1 MKKEVI
7 LLLILFSIV
16 LLSTSILAQ
25 TTPTTVNLTS
35 EEKAYSCLESRVT
48 GKCSSLPFEDRAFAL
63 LALGHKQIL
72 ADECKA
78 AINPSRECW
87 PSENCKV
94 KDTAIGLLALNNVGS
109 DISSAKDWIL
119 SKTKNPD
126 KLLWYLQIDTT
137 SNSTCK
143 INYGDRDYTLKIGS
157 DKKLTIGSNRC
168 LKSSNYW
175 LSIDK
180 SCLDETF
187 KVTCDADFVS
197 SLLYKTATSNT
208 YFISGSLESASAN
221 GFTQHKVASK
231 CFSDTTTCDYL
242 SSLWATFALSKIRQD
257 INPYL
262 PYLFAFAEENEKFAP
277 YAFLY
282 VFTAEDEYRQKTMN
296 EQKTEGYWDFGSGK
310 GKFYD
315 TATAMFAFQTA
326 TEYGEVIDT
335 VKAYLAGTRV
345 QASDGCWGNSVRDT
359 GFLLWTLWP
368 KATTIQATQQE
379 CEKSG
384 FYCMTEGE
392 CDSSGGNIKENFY
405 CPGGVLKVC
414 CDKPITLKL
423 CSEQLGKECT
433 ADQPCTS
440 SVVKAADTDECCLT
454 ECQAQIVETECE
466 SAGLT
471 CKPSCS
477 DTEEPAPEYE
487 CNMGD
492 VCCKPKPVKEGI
504 SAIWIVLLIFLIAL
518 VVVGII
524 FRNRIKTW
532 IHLRKGK
539 APPSAPAGRPRPPYP
554 PYPPSQQRPM
564 GPARMPARAPASR
577 EMEETLRKL
586 KEMSK

>member
-1 MKKEVI
+1 MKKEGD
-7 LLLILFSIV
+7 LLLILFFAV
-16 LLSTSILAQ
+16 LISTSVFAQ
-25 TTPTTVNLTS
+25 TTTTANLTS
-35 EEKAYSCLESRVT
+35 EEKAYSCLEFKVT

-63 LALGHKQIL
+63 LALGHKQNL

-87 PSENCKV
+87 PSEGCKV
-94 KDTAIGLLALNNVGS
+94 KDTAVALLALNHVGS
-109 DISSAKDWIL
+109 DISSAKDWLI
-119 SKTKNPD
+119 SKTRNPD

-137 SNSTCK
+137 TNSTCK

-168 LKSSNYW
+168 LKSSDYW
-175 LSIDK
+175 LGIDK

-187 KVTCDADFVS
+187 KITCDADFVS
-197 SLLYKTATSNT
+197 SLIYKLATSNT

-221 GFTQHKVASK
+221 GFIENKVNSK

-242 SSLWATFALSKIRQD
+242 SSLWATLALSKIRQD

-262 PYLFAFAEENEKFAP
+262 PYLFAFAEENEKSAP

-282 VFTAEDEYRQKTMN
+282 VLTAEDEYRQKIMN
-296 EQKTEGYWDFGSGK
+296 EQRTEGYWDFGSGK

-315 TATAMFAFQTA
+315 TATAMLAFQTQ

-335 VKAYLAGTRV
+335 VKAYLTGTRI

-368 KATTIQATQQE
+368 KATTIQSTQQE

-392 CDSSGGNIKENFY
+392 CGASAGNIKENYY

-414 CDKPITLKL
+414 CDKPIELKL
-423 CSEQLGKECT
+423 CSEQLGKECPV
-433 ADQPCTS
+433 DQPCTS
-440 SVVKAADTDECCLT
+440 SIVRAADTDECCLT
-454 ECQAQIVETECE
+454 ECQAQIVGTECE
-466 SAGLT
+466 NYGYT
-471 CKPSCS
+471 CKPVCS
-477 DTEEPAPEYE
+477 ENEDSALEYA
-487 CNMGD
+487 CNAGD
-492 VCCKPKPVKEGI
+492 GCCKPIPAKEGI

-518 VVVGII
+518 VVIGII
-524 FRNRIKTW
+524 FRNKIKAW
-532 IHLRKGK
+532 FFRLRKGK

-554 PYPPSQQRPM
+554 PYPPSQP
-564 GPARMPARAPASR
+564 RMAPARAPASR

>member
-1 MKKEVI
+1 MKKEGT
-7 LLLILFSIV
+7 LTLILFFTILFSVSIF
-16 LLSTSILAQ
+16 AQ
-25 TTPTTVNLTS
+25 TTQTASTANLTS

-48 GKCSSLPFEDRAFAL
+48 GKCLSLPFEDRAFAL
-63 LALGHKQIL
+63 LALGHKQTL

-78 AINPSRECW
+78 AINPSRNCW
-87 PSENCKV
+87 PADNCKV
-94 KDTAIGLLALNNVGS
+94 KDTALALLALNHVGT
-109 DISSAKDWIL
+109 DISSAKDWLI
-119 SKTKNPD
+119 SKTRNAD
-126 KLLWYLQIDTT
+126 KLLWFLQIDTT
-137 SNSTCK
+137 TNSTCK
-143 INYGDRDYTLKIGS
+143 INYGDRDYTLKVGS
-157 DKKLTIGSNRC
+157 DKKLAIGSNRC
-168 LKSSNYW
+168 LKSSDYW

-180 SCLDETF
+180 SCFDETF
-187 KVTCDADFVS
+187 KITCDADFVS

-221 GFTQHKVASK
+221 GFTQHIVTSK
-231 CFSDTTTCDYL
+231 CFSDTATCDYA

-282 VFTAEDEYRQKTMN
+282 VFTAEDEYRQKIMN

-335 VKAYLAGTRV
+335 VKAYLAGARV

-379 CEKSG
+379 CDKSG

-392 CDSSGGNIKENFY
+392 CSSSGGNIKENYY

-414 CDKPITLKL
+414 CDKPILLKL
-423 CSEQLGKECT
+423 CSEQLGKECPP
-433 ADQPCTS
+433 DQPCTS
-440 SVVKAADTDECCLT
+440 SVVKAADTDNCCLT
-454 ECQAQIVETECE
+454 DCQAQILKTECE
-466 SAGLT
+466 SFGFN
-471 CKPSCS
+471 CRPFCS
-477 DTEEPAPEYE
+477 ETEDSAFEYE
-487 CNMGD
+487 CNVGD

-504 SAIWIVLLIFLIAL
+504 STIWIVILIFLVAL

-524 FRNRIKTW
+524 FRNKIKSW
-532 IHLRKGK
+532 LHLGKGR
-539 APPSAPAGRPRPPYP
+539 APPSVPAGRPRPPYS
-554 PYPPSQQRPM
+554 PYPPSQP
-564 GPARMPARAPASR
+564 RMAPARAPASR